1 MRQYPSTNK
10 LYFQTSD
17 VICNPENPE
26 NPDSKPMRQ
35 YPFTNKLYFQTS
47 DIIINQKK
55 SKKSWFKQIWSENVS
70 ISLDPE
76 KCIFST

>member
-17 VICNPENPE
+17 VIINPENPV

-35 YPFTNKLYFQTS
+35 YPSANKLYFQTS
-47 DIIINQKK
+47 EVIINP
-55 SKKSWFKQIWSENVS
+55 ENPVNPDS
-70 ISLDPE
+70 NYYFR
-76 KCIFST
+76 KR